1 MTSRFAGRRWNW
13 RGAAKVGESCLTV
26 EPVEVLPG
34 GDQQLTCVAGADA
47 EERNGAW
54 SGLGNQR
61 LEVPIERSDLCIQDD
76 NALAEG
82 AQGKL
87 GSLNRLVHPSLVR
100 AQSSTHAGLAAER
113 FAGEALAQF
122 SWGCGNEVADL
133 SQGRR
138 AGLDGTSSDQAK
150 LADRLDDAGGVLR
163 DRSGFARQN
172 LACCGL
178 SINRIGLAA
187 SMTQMTMWLID
198 LDHAGTRRGEKPSQ
212 TCSIRSGRLHTDRLD
227 PAELPQPLQ

>member
-100 AQSSTHAGLAAER
+100 AQSSTHAGRAAER
-113 FAGEALAQF
+113 ALMAPARTRR
-122 SWGCGNEVADL
+122 SW
-133 SQGRR
+133 
-138 AGLDGTSSDQAK
+138 
-150 LADRLDDAGGVLR
+150 
-163 DRSGFARQN
+163 
-172 LACCGL
+172 
-178 SINRIGLAA
+178 RIDSTMPVVSFGIAAA
-187 SMTQMTMWLID
+187 SPDRTLRAAASASIASV
-198 LDHAGTRRGEKPSQ
+198 LPRR
-212 TCSIRSGRLHTDRLD
+212 
-227 PAELPQPLQ
+227 

>member
-1 MTSRFAGRRWNW
+1 MTRRFAGRRWNW
-13 RGAAKVGESCLTV
+13 RGAAQVGEGCLTV
-26 EPVEVLPG
+26 EPVEVLSR
-34 GDQQLTCVAGADA
+34 GDQQLTSVAGANA
-47 EERNGAW
+47 EERSGAW
-54 SGLGNQR
+54 SSFGDQR

-87 GSLNRLVHPSLVR
+87 GSLNRLIQPSLVR
-100 AQSSTHAGLAAER
+100 AESSTHAGLAAEC
-113 FAGEALAQF
+113 FAGEALTEF

-133 SQGRR
+133 SQGCR
-138 AGLDGTSSDQAK
+138 AGLDGTGSDQAE

-163 DRSGFARQN
+163 DRSGFARED

-187 SMTQMTMWLID
+187 SITQMTMWLID
-198 LDHAGTRRGEKPSQ
+198 LDHAGTRRGEKASQ
-212 TCSIRSGRLHTDRLD
+212 TCSVRSSRLHADRLD
-227 PAELPQPLQ
+227 PAVLPQPVQ

>member
-100 AQSSTHAGLAAER
+100 AQSSTHAGLAAEP
-113 FAGEALAQF
+113 AAMLGECYRVMGIKMAIHAAND
-122 SWGCGNEVADL
+122 GCLIV
-133 SQGRR
+133 SHT
-138 AGLDGTSSDQAK
+138 GLVVS
-150 LADRLDDAGGVLR
+150 LR
-163 DRSGFARQN
+163 
-172 LACCGL
+172 
-178 SINRIGLAA
+178 
-187 SMTQMTMWLID
+187 
-198 LDHAGTRRGEKPSQ
+198 
-212 TCSIRSGRLHTDRLD
+212 
-227 PAELPQPLQ
+227 